1 LGENPWIRGKVL
13 RSLNL
18 ATYLPEVEGEPLH
31 SCEEVSDKVFS
42 SQPHLV
48 DTAIPNA
55 DLELF
60 TDGSQS
66 PQEREQ
72 VYKTG
77 AKENSEGWFITLE
90 ERILIPEKAATGLV
104 RLARDITHLGKT
116 SLQGLLEKHLVI
128 PQLATL
134 TQLVSNACLRCA
146 QHNPGQGPRP
156 PLLVQKRGVYSFQ
169 RLEIDFTEI
178 QSSKTY
184 RYLLVVVCT
193 FTGWVEA
200 HPTHTEKAIE
210 VSRALAK
217 EIIPR
222 FGMPSSIGSDN
233 GPILLV
239 R

>member
-1 LGENPWIRGKVL
+1 MTGERVARYQALLGENPWIRGKVL

-48 DTAIPNA
+48 DTAIPNV

-60 TDGSQS
+60 TDGNQS

-104 RLARDITHLGKT
+104 RLTHDITHLDKT

-134 TQLVSNACLRCA
+134 TQLASKTCMYCA
-146 QHNPGQGPRP
+146 QHNPTRAQTPA
-156 PLLVQKRGVYSFQ
+156 
-169 RLEIDFTEI
+169 T
-178 QSSKTY
+178 
-184 RYLLVVVCT
+184 
-193 FTGWVEA
+193 
-200 HPTHTEKAIE
+200 HPEKKESTHSNTWK
-210 VSRALAK
+210 
-217 EIIPR
+217 
-222 FGMPSSIGSDN
+222 
-233 GPILLV
+233 
-239 R
+239 